1 MNTTTP
7 NALGACCALA
17 VALGCS
23 ALAGCAKPT
32 AAAPHSPSVQSTH
45 LDDGSIAVDKMS
57 PLRQRLQIAPALEQD
72 IATQTEAPGS
82 IVAMPE
88 KLVKITPPL
97 AGRIT
102 RLQRALGD
110 SVKAGEPLFTL
121 DSAELSAA
129 YADDSKARS
138 SLLQAR
144 QELER
149 QKTLFEAQ
157 IAARKEYEAAQAA
170 FEQANSDAHASADK
184 LAQYGAGARGTRGTR
199 RDYVLR
205 SPIAG
210 TVIAMDG
217 AQGGYWN
224 DINAPVMTVADL
236 STVWLSAN
244 VAERNLAQLAVG
256 QTARITVDAWPGK
269 SFQGKVAYVGAVLD
283 AETRTVQV
291 RVAIDNRAGAFKPGM
306 FAHAQFAGASRR
318 AILVPAAAVLQSG
331 LSARVMVEK
340 SPLVFTPRTVEVGA
354 SHGDQVEIVAGLKA
368 GERIVVKE
376 GVLLND

>member
-1 MNTTTP
+1 MNTTTR
-7 NALGACCALA
+7 NALGASCALA
-17 VALGCS
+17 LACS

-32 AAAPHSPSVQSTH
+32 AAATPPVQSMH

-57 PLRQRLQIAPALEQD
+57 PLRQRLQIAAVQEQE

-82 IVAMPE
+82 IEAMPE

-110 SVKAGEPLFTL
+110 SVKAGDPLFTL

-129 YADDSKARS
+129 YADDSKAKS
-138 SLLQAR
+138 ALLQAR

-149 QKTLFEAQ
+149 QKTLFEAE

-170 FEQANSDAHASADK
+170 FVQAGSDAQASADK
-184 LAQYGAGARGTRGTR
+184 LAQYGAGARGSR

-244 VAERNLAQLAVG
+244 VAERDLAQVAVG
-256 QTARITVDAWPGK
+256 QKTRIKVDAWPGK
-269 SFQGKVAYVGAVLD
+269 DFEGKVAYVGAVLD
-283 AETRTVQV
+283 PETRTVQV

-306 FAHAQFAGASRR
+306 FAHAGFAGASRR
-318 AILVPAAAVLQSG
+318 ALLVPAAAVLQSG
-331 LSARVMVEK
+331 LSTRVMVER
-340 SPLVFTPRTVEVGA
+340 SALVFTPRTVEVGA
-354 SHGDQVEIVAGLKA
+354 SHGDQVEIVSGLKA

>member
-1 MNTTTP
+1 MNTTTR
-7 NALGACCALA
+7 NALGASCALA
-17 VALGCS
+17 LACS

-32 AAAPHSPSVQSTH
+32 AAAMHAAQTMH

-57 PLRQRLQIAPALEQD
+57 PLRQRLQIAAVQEQE
-72 IATQTEAPGS
+72 IATLTEAPGS

-110 SVKAGEPLFTL
+110 SVKAGDPLFTL

-129 YADDSKARS
+129 YADDSKAKS
-138 SLLQAR
+138 ALLQAR
-144 QELER
+144 QELQR
-149 QKTLFEAQ
+149 QKILFEAE
-157 IAARKEYEAAQAA
+157 IAARKEYESAQATYD
-170 FEQANSDAHASADK
+170 QAGSDAQASADK
-184 LAQYGAGARGTRGTR
+184 LAQYGAGARGSR

-205 SPIAG
+205 SPISG
-210 TVIAMDG
+210 TVIAMEG

-244 VAERNLAQLAVG
+244 VAERDLAQVAVG
-256 QTARITVDAWPGK
+256 QTARIKVDAWPGK
-269 SFQGKVAYVGAVLD
+269 DFEGKVAYLGAVLD
-283 AETRTVQV
+283 TETRTVQV
-291 RVAIDNRAGAFKPGM
+291 RVAIDNRAGTFKPGM
-306 FAHAQFAGASRR
+306 FAHAGFAGASRR
-318 AILVPAAAVLQSG
+318 ALLVPAAAVLQSG
-331 LSARVMVEK
+331 PSTRVMVER

-354 SHGDQVEIVAGLKA
+354 SHGDQIEIVSGLRA
-368 GERIVVKE
+368 GERIVIKE

>member
-1 MNTTTP
+1 MNTTTR
-7 NALGACCALA
+7 NALGASCALA
-17 VALGCS
+17 LACS

-32 AAAPHSPSVQSTH
+32 AAAMPPAQSMH
-45 LDDGSIAVDKMS
+45 LDDGSIAVDRMS
-57 PLRQRLQIAPALEQD
+57 PLRQRLQIAAVQEQE

-82 IVAMPE
+82 IEAMPE

-110 SVKAGEPLFTL
+110 SVKTGDPLFTL

-129 YADDSKARS
+129 YADDSKAKS
-138 SLLQAR
+138 ALLQAR

-149 QKTLFEAQ
+149 QKTLFEAD
-157 IAARKEYEAAQAA
+157 IAARKEYESAQAA
-170 FEQANSDAHASADK
+170 FAQAGSDAQASADK
-184 LAQYGAGARGTRGTR
+184 LAQYGAGARGSR

-244 VAERNLAQLAVG
+244 VAERDLAQVAVG
-256 QTARITVDAWPGK
+256 QTARITIDAWPGK
-269 SFQGKVAYVGAVLD
+269 AFEGKVAYVGAVLD
-283 AETRTVQV
+283 PETRTVKV
-291 RVAIDNRAGAFKPGM
+291 RVAIDNRAGTFKPGM
-306 FAHAQFAGASRR
+306 FAHAGFAGAPRR
-318 AILVPAAAVLQSG
+318 ALLVPASAVLQSG
-331 LSARVMVEK
+331 PSTRVMVER
-340 SPLVFTPRTVEVGA
+340 SALVFTPRTVEVGA
-354 SHGDQVEIVAGLKA
+354 SHGDQVEILAGVKA

>member
-1 MNTTTP
+1 MNTTTR
-7 NALGACCALA
+7 NTLGACCAF
-17 VALGCS
+17 ALTCS

-32 AAAPHSPSVQSTH
+32 AAATPVAQSTH

-57 PLRQRLQIAPALEQD
+57 PLRQRLQIAAVQEQE

-97 AGRIT
+97 PGRIT

-110 SVKAGEPLFTL
+110 SVKAGDPLFTL

-129 YADDSKARS
+129 YAEDSKARS
-138 SLLQAR
+138 VLLQAR

-149 QKTLFEAQ
+149 QKTLFEAE

-170 FEQANSDAHASADK
+170 FAQAGSDAQASADK
-184 LAQYGAGARGTRGTR
+184 LAQYGAGGHGSR

-210 TVIAMDG
+210 TVIAMEG

-244 VAERNLAQLAVG
+244 VAEKDLAQVTVG
-256 QTARITVDAWPGK
+256 QTASISVDAWPGK
-269 SFQGKVAYVGAVLD
+269 KFEGKVAYVGAVLD
-283 AETRTVQV
+283 ADTRTVPV
-291 RVAIDNRAGAFKPGM
+291 RVAIDNRAGTFKPGM
-306 FAHAQFAGASRR
+306 FAHADFAGASRR
-318 AILVPAAAVLQSG
+318 AILVPASALLQSG
-331 LSARVMVEK
+331 PSTRVMVELG
-340 SPLVFTPRTVEVGA
+340 PLRFAPRTVEVGA
-354 SHGDQVEIVAGLKA
+354 SHGEQMEIVSGLRA

>member
-1 MNTTTP
+1 MNMTTR
-7 NALGACCALA
+7 NALGASCALA
-17 VALGCS
+17 LACS

-32 AAAPHSPSVQSTH
+32 PAAIPRPQAMH
-45 LDDGSIAVDKMS
+45 LEDGSIAVDRMS
-57 PLRQRLQIAPALEQD
+57 PLHQRLQIAPVQEQD
-72 IATQTEAPGS
+72 VATQTEAPGS

-102 RLQRALGD
+102 RIQRALGD

-129 YADDSKARS
+129 HADDSKAKAA
-138 SLLQAR
+138 LLQAR
-144 QELER
+144 QELKR
-149 QKTLFEAQ
+149 QKTLFEAE

-170 FEQANSDAHASADK
+170 FAQARSDAQASADK
-184 LAQYGAGARGTRGTR
+184 LAQYGAGARGSR

-205 SPIAG
+205 SPISG
-210 TVIAMDG
+210 TVIAMEG

-224 DINAPVMTVADL
+224 DINAAVMTVADL
-236 STVWLSAN
+236 TTVWLAAN
-244 VAERNLAQLAVG
+244 VAERDLALASVG
-256 QTARITVDAWPGK
+256 QTARISVDAWPGK
-269 SFQGKVAYVGAVLD
+269 SFEGKVAYVGAVLD
-283 AETRTVQV
+283 PETRTVQV
-291 RVAIDNRAGAFKPGM
+291 RVAIENRAGSFKPGM
-306 FAHAQFAGASRR
+306 FAHAVFSGASRR
-318 AILVPAAAVLQSG
+318 ALLVPASALLQSG
-331 LSARVMVEK
+331 PSTRVMVER

-354 SHGDQVEIVAGLKA
+354 SHGGQVEIISGLRA

>member
-1 MNTTTP
+1 MNTTTR
-7 NALGACCALA
+7 NALGASCALA
-17 VALGCS
+17 LACS

-32 AAAPHSPSVQSTH
+32 PAATPPAQATH

-57 PLRQRLQIAPALEQD
+57 PLRQRLQIAAVQEQD

-82 IVAMPE
+82 IEAMPE

-110 SVKAGEPLFTL
+110 SVKAGDPLFTL

-129 YADDSKARS
+129 YADDSKAKS
-138 SLLQAR
+138 VLLQAR

-149 QKTLFEAQ
+149 QKTLFEAE

-170 FEQANSDAHASADK
+170 FAQAGSDARASADK
-184 LAQYGAGARGTRGTR
+184 LAQYGAGARGSR

-210 TVIAMDG
+210 TVIAMEG

-244 VAERNLAQLAVG
+244 VAERDLAQVAVG
-256 QTARITVDAWPGK
+256 QKTRIAVDAWPGK
-269 SFQGKVAYVGAVLD
+269 SFEGKVAYVGAVLD
-283 AETRTVQV
+283 PETRTVKV

-306 FAHAQFAGASRR
+306 FAHAGFAGAPRR
-318 AILVPAAAVLQSG
+318 ALLVPASAVLQSG
-331 LSARVMVEK
+331 PSTRVMVER
-340 SPLVFTPRTVEVGA
+340 SALVFTPRTVEVGA
-354 SHGDQVEIVAGLKA
+354 SHGDQVEIVSGLRA

>member
-1 MNTTTP
+1 MNTTTR
-7 NALGACCALA
+7 NALGASCALA
-17 VALGCS
+17 LACS

-32 AAAPHSPSVQSTH
+32 AAATPPAQSMH

-57 PLRQRLQIAPALEQD
+57 PLRQRLQIAAVQEQE
-72 IATQTEAPGS
+72 IATQTDAPGS
-82 IVAMPE
+82 IEAMPE

-121 DSAELSAA
+121 DSVELSAA
-129 YADDSKARS
+129 YADDSKAKS
-138 SLLQAR
+138 ALLQAR

-149 QKTLFEAQ
+149 QKTLFEAE

-170 FEQANSDAHASADK
+170 YDQAGSDAHASADK
-184 LAQYGAGARGTRGTR
+184 LAQYGAGAHGSR

-244 VAERNLAQLAVG
+244 VAERDLAQVAVG
-256 QTARITVDAWPGK
+256 QKARIKVDAWPGRD
-269 SFQGKVAYVGAVLD
+269 FEGKVAYVGAVLD
-283 AETRTVQV
+283 PETRTVKV
-291 RVAIDNRAGAFKPGM
+291 RVAIDNRTGAFKPGM
-306 FAHAQFAGASRR
+306 FAHAGFAGASRR
-318 AILVPAAAVLQSG
+318 AIVVPAAAVLQSG
-331 LSARVMVEK
+331 LSTRVMVERG
-340 SPLVFTPRTVEVGA
+340 PLRFEPRTVEVGA
-354 SHGDQVEIVAGLKA
+354 SHGDQVEIVSGLKA

>member
-1 MNTTTP
+1 MNTTTR
-7 NALGACCALA
+7 NALGASCALA
-17 VALGCS
+17 LACS

-32 AAAPHSPSVQSTH
+32 AAATPPAQSMH

-57 PLRQRLQIAPALEQD
+57 PLRQRLQIAPVQEQE
-72 IATQTEAPGS
+72 IATQTQAPGS
-82 IVAMPE
+82 IEAMPE

-110 SVKAGEPLFTL
+110 SVKAGDPLFTL

-138 SLLQAR
+138 ALLQAR

-149 QKTLFEAQ
+149 QKALFEAE

-170 FEQANSDAHASADK
+170 YDQAGSDARASADK
-184 LAQYGAGARGTRGTR
+184 LAQYGAGAGSTR

-210 TVIAMDG
+210 TVIAMEG

-244 VAERNLAQLAVG
+244 VAERDLAQVAVG
-256 QTARITVDAWPGK
+256 QTASITVDAWPGK
-269 SFQGKVAYVGAVLD
+269 AFEGKVAYVGAVLD
-283 AETRTVQV
+283 PETRTVKV

-306 FAHAQFAGASRR
+306 FAHAGFAGASRR
-318 AILVPAAAVLQSG
+318 ALLVPASAVLQSG
-331 LSARVMVEK
+331 PSTRVMVER
-340 SPLVFTPRTVEVGA
+340 SPLRFEPRTVQVGA
-354 SHGDQVEIVAGLKA
+354 SHGEQVEIVSGLKA

>member
-1 MNTTTP
+1 MNTTTR
-7 NALGACCALA
+7 NTLGACCALA
-17 VALGCS
+17 LACS

-32 AAAPHSPSVQSTH
+32 AAATPVAQSTH

-57 PLRQRLQIAPALEQD
+57 PLRQRLQIAAVQEQE

-110 SVKAGEPLFTL
+110 SVKAGDPLFTL

-129 YADDSKARS
+129 YAEDSKARS
-138 SLLQAR
+138 ILLQAR

-149 QKTLFEAQ
+149 QKTLFEAE

-170 FEQANSDAHASADK
+170 FAQAGSDAQASADK
-184 LAQYGAGARGTRGTR
+184 LAQYGAGARGTGGTR

-210 TVIAMDG
+210 TVIAMEG

-244 VAERNLAQLAVG
+244 VAEKDLAQVAVG
-256 QTARITVDAWPGK
+256 QTASISVDAWPGK
-269 SFQGKVAYVGAVLD
+269 NFEGKVAYVGAVLD
-283 AETRTVQV
+283 ADTRTVPV
-291 RVAIDNRAGAFKPGM
+291 RVAIDNRAGTFKPGM
-306 FAHAQFAGASRR
+306 FARAGFAGASRR
-318 AILVPAAAVLQSG
+318 AILVPASALLQSG
-331 LSARVMVEK
+331 PSTRVMVELA
-340 SPLVFTPRTVEVGA
+340 PLRFAPRTVEVGA
-354 SHGDQVEIVAGLKA
+354 SHGEQVEIVSGLRA

>member
-1 MNTTTP
+1 MNTTTR
-7 NALGACCALA
+7 NALGASCALA
-17 VALGCS
+17 LACS

-32 AAAPHSPSVQSTH
+32 AAATPPAQSRH

-57 PLRQRLQIAPALEQD
+57 PLRQRLQVAAVQEQE
-72 IATQTEAPGS
+72 IATQTDAPGS
-82 IVAMPE
+82 IEAMPE

-102 RLQRALGD
+102 RLQRTLGD
-110 SVKAGEPLFTL
+110 SVKAGDPLFTL

-129 YADDSKARS
+129 YADDSKAKS
-138 SLLQAR
+138 ALLQAR

-149 QKTLFEAQ
+149 QKTLFEAE

-170 FEQANSDAHASADK
+170 FAQAGSDAQASADK
-184 LAQYGAGARGTRGTR
+184 LAQYGAGARGSR

-210 TVIAMDG
+210 TVIAMEG

-244 VAERNLAQLAVG
+244 VAERDLAQVAVG
-256 QTARITVDAWPGK
+256 QKTSITVDAWPGK
-269 SFQGKVAYVGAVLD
+269 TFEGMVAYVGAVLD
-283 AETRTVQV
+283 PETRTVKV
-291 RVAIDNRAGAFKPGM
+291 RVAIDNRTGSFKPGM
-306 FAHAQFAGASRR
+306 FAHAGFAGASRR
-318 AILVPAAAVLQSG
+318 ALLVPAAAVLQSG
-331 LSARVMVEK
+331 PSTRVMVER
-340 SPLVFTPRTVEVGA
+340 SPLVFSPRTVEVGA
-354 SHGDQVEIVAGLKA
+354 SHGGQVEIVSGLRA

>member
-1 MNTTTP
+1 MNTTTR
-7 NALGACCALA
+7 NALGASCALA
-17 VALGCS
+17 LACS

-32 AAAPHSPSVQSTH
+32 AAAMPPVQSMH
-45 LDDGSIAVDKMS
+45 LDDGSIAVDRMS
-57 PLRQRLQIAPALEQD
+57 PLRQRLQIAAVQEQE

-82 IVAMPE
+82 IEAMPE

-110 SVKAGEPLFTL
+110 SVKAGDPLFTL

-129 YADDSKARS
+129 YADDSKAKS
-138 SLLQAR
+138 ALLQAR

-149 QKTLFEAQ
+149 QKTLFEAD
-157 IAARKEYEAAQAA
+157 IAARKEYESAQAA
-170 FEQANSDAHASADK
+170 FAQAGSDAQASADK
-184 LAQYGAGARGTRGTR
+184 LAQYGAGARGSR

-244 VAERNLAQLAVG
+244 VAERDLAQVAVG
-256 QTARITVDAWPGK
+256 QTARITIDAWPGK
-269 SFQGKVAYVGAVLD
+269 AFEGKVAYVGAVLD
-283 AETRTVQV
+283 PETRTVKV
-291 RVAIDNRAGAFKPGM
+291 RVAIDNRAGTFKPGM
-306 FAHAQFAGASRR
+306 FAHAGFAGAPRR
-318 AILVPAAAVLQSG
+318 ALLVPASAVLQSG
-331 LSARVMVEK
+331 PSTRVMVER
-340 SPLVFTPRTVEVGA
+340 SALVFTPRTVEVGA
-354 SHGDQVEIVAGLKA
+354 SHGDQVEILAGVKA

>member
-1 MNTTTP
+1 MNTTTR
-7 NALGACCALA
+7 NALGASCALA
-17 VALGCS
+17 LACS

-32 AAAPHSPSVQSTH
+32 AAAMPPVQSMH
-45 LDDGSIAVDKMS
+45 LDDGSIAVDRMS
-57 PLRQRLQIAPALEQD
+57 PLRQRLQIAAVQEQE
-72 IATQTEAPGS
+72 IATQTDAPGS
-82 IVAMPE
+82 IEAMPE

-110 SVKAGEPLFTL
+110 SVKAGDPLFTL

-129 YADDSKARS
+129 YADDSKAKS
-138 SLLQAR
+138 ALLQAR

-149 QKTLFEAQ
+149 QKTLFEAE

-170 FEQANSDAHASADK
+170 FAQAGSDAQASADK
-184 LAQYGAGARGTRGTR
+184 LAQYGAGARGSR

-210 TVIAMDG
+210 TVIAMEG

-244 VAERNLAQLAVG
+244 VAERDLAQVAVG
-256 QTARITVDAWPGK
+256 QKTRITVDAWPGK
-269 SFQGKVAYVGAVLD
+269 AFEGKVAYVGAVLD
-283 AETRTVQV
+283 PETRTVKV
-291 RVAIDNRAGAFKPGM
+291 RVAIDNRAGTFKPGM
-306 FAHAQFAGASRR
+306 FAHAGFAGASRR
-318 AILVPAAAVLQSG
+318 ALLVPAAAVLQSG
-331 LSARVMVEK
+331 PSTRVMVER

-354 SHGDQVEIVAGLKA
+354 SHGEQVEILAGLKA

>member
-1 MNTTTP
+1 MNTTTR
-7 NALGACCALA
+7 NALGASCALA
-17 VALGCS
+17 LACS

-32 AAAPHSPSVQSTH
+32 AAAMPPVQSMH
-45 LDDGSIAVDKMS
+45 LDDGSIAVDRMS
-57 PLRQRLQIAPALEQD
+57 PLRQRLQIAAVQEQE
-72 IATQTEAPGS
+72 IATQTDAPGS
-82 IVAMPE
+82 IEAMPE

-110 SVKAGEPLFTL
+110 SVRAGDPLFTL

-129 YADDSKARS
+129 YADDSKAKS
-138 SLLQAR
+138 ALLQAR

-149 QKTLFEAQ
+149 QKTLFEAE

-170 FEQANSDAHASADK
+170 FAQAGSDAQASADK
-184 LAQYGAGARGTRGTR
+184 LAQYGAGARGSR

-210 TVIAMDG
+210 TVIAMEG

-244 VAERNLAQLAVG
+244 VAERDLAQVAVG
-256 QTARITVDAWPGK
+256 QKTRITVDAWPGK
-269 SFQGKVAYVGAVLD
+269 AFEGKVAYVGAVLD
-283 AETRTVQV
+283 PETRTVKV
-291 RVAIDNRAGAFKPGM
+291 RVAIDNRAGTFKPGM
-306 FAHAQFAGASRR
+306 FAHAGFAGASRR
-318 AILVPAAAVLQSG
+318 ALLVPAAAVLQSG
-331 LSARVMVEK
+331 PSTRVMVER

-354 SHGDQVEIVAGLKA
+354 SHGEQVEILAGLKA

>member
-1 MNTTTP
+1 MNTTTR
-7 NALGACCALA
+7 NALGASCALA
-17 VALGCS
+17 LACS

-32 AAAPHSPSVQSTH
+32 AAAMPPVQSMH

-57 PLRQRLQIAPALEQD
+57 PLRQRLQIAAVQEQE

-82 IVAMPE
+82 IEAMPE

-110 SVKAGEPLFTL
+110 SVKAGDPLFTL

-129 YADDSKARS
+129 YADDSKAKS
-138 SLLQAR
+138 ALLQAR

-149 QKTLFEAQ
+149 QKTLFEAE

-170 FEQANSDAHASADK
+170 FAQAGSDAQASADK
-184 LAQYGAGARGTRGTR
+184 LAQYGAGARGSR

-244 VAERNLAQLAVG
+244 VAERDLAQVAVG

-269 SFQGKVAYVGAVLD
+269 AFEGKVAYVGAVLD
-283 AETRTVQV
+283 PETRTVKV
-291 RVAIDNRAGAFKPGM
+291 RVAIDNRAGTFKPGM
-306 FAHAQFAGASRR
+306 FAHAGFAGASRR
-318 AILVPAAAVLQSG
+318 ALLVPAAAVLQSG
-331 LSARVMVEK
+331 PSTRVMVER

-354 SHGDQVEIVAGLKA
+354 SHGEQVEILAGLKA

>member
-1 MNTTTP
+1 MNTTTR
-7 NALGACCALA
+7 NALGASCALA
-17 VALGCS
+17 LACS

-32 AAAPHSPSVQSTH
+32 AAATPPAQSMH

-57 PLRQRLQIAPALEQD
+57 PLRQRLQIAPVQEQE
-72 IATQTEAPGS
+72 IATQTQAPGS
-82 IVAMPE
+82 IEAMPE

-102 RLQRALGD
+102 RLQRSLGD

-129 YADDSKARS
+129 YADDSKAKS
-138 SLLQAR
+138 ILLQAR

-149 QKTLFEAQ
+149 QKTLFDAE

-170 FEQANSDAHASADK
+170 FAQAGSDAQASADK
-184 LAQYGAGARGTRGTR
+184 LAQYGAGARGTR

-210 TVIAMDG
+210 TVIAMEG

-244 VAERNLAQLAVG
+244 VAERDLAQVAVG
-256 QTARITVDAWPGK
+256 QTASITVDAWPGK
-269 SFQGKVAYVGAVLD
+269 AFEGKVAYVGAVLD
-283 AETRTVQV
+283 PETRTVKV

-306 FAHAQFAGASRR
+306 FAHAGFAGASRR
-318 AILVPAAAVLQSG
+318 ALLVPASAVLQSG
-331 LSARVMVEK
+331 PSTRVMVER
-340 SPLVFTPRTVEVGA
+340 SPLVFTPRTVQVGA
-354 SHGDQVEIVAGLKA
+354 NHGDQVEIVSGLRA

>member
-1 MNTTTP
+1 MNTTTR
-7 NALGACCALA
+7 NALGASCALA
-17 VALGCS
+17 LACS

-32 AAAPHSPSVQSTH
+32 AAAMPPAQSMH

-57 PLRQRLQIAPALEQD
+57 PLRQRLQIAAVQEQE

-82 IVAMPE
+82 IEAMPE

-110 SVKAGEPLFTL
+110 SVKAGDPLFTL

-129 YADDSKARS
+129 YADDSKAKS
-138 SLLQAR
+138 ALLQAR

-149 QKTLFEAQ
+149 QKTLFEAE

-170 FEQANSDAHASADK
+170 FAQAGSDAQASADK
-184 LAQYGAGARGTRGTR
+184 LAQYGAGARGSR

-244 VAERNLAQLAVG
+244 VAERDLAQVAVG

-269 SFQGKVAYVGAVLD
+269 AFEGKVAYVGAVLD
-283 AETRTVQV
+283 PETRTVKV
-291 RVAIDNRAGAFKPGM
+291 RVAIDNRAGTFKPGM
-306 FAHAQFAGASRR
+306 FAHAGFAGASRR
-318 AILVPAAAVLQSG
+318 ALLVPAAAVLQSG
-331 LSARVMVEK
+331 PSTRVMVER
-340 SPLVFTPRTVEVGA
+340 SPQVFTPRTVEVGA
-354 SHGDQVEIVAGLKA
+354 SHGEQVEILAGLKA

>member
-1 MNTTTP
+1 MNTTTR
-7 NALGACCALA
+7 NALGASCALA
-17 VALGCS
+17 LACS

-32 AAAPHSPSVQSTH
+32 AAATPPAQSMH

-57 PLRQRLQIAPALEQD
+57 PLRQRLQIAAVQEQD

-82 IVAMPE
+82 IEAMPE

-110 SVKAGEPLFTL
+110 SVKAGDPLFTL

-129 YADDSKARS
+129 YADDSKAKS
-138 SLLQAR
+138 ALLQAR

-149 QKTLFEAQ
+149 QKTLFEAE

-170 FEQANSDAHASADK
+170 YDQAGSDAHASADK
-184 LAQYGAGARGTRGTR
+184 LAQYGAGARGSR

-244 VAERNLAQLAVG
+244 VAERDLAQVAVG
-256 QTARITVDAWPGK
+256 QTARITVDAWPGRA
-269 SFQGKVAYVGAVLD
+269 FEGKVAYVGAVLD
-283 AETRTVQV
+283 PETRTVKV
-291 RVAIDNRAGAFKPGM
+291 RVAIDNRAGTFKPGM
-306 FAHAQFAGASRR
+306 FAHAGFAGASRR
-318 AILVPAAAVLQSG
+318 ALLVPAAAVLQSG
-331 LSARVMVEK
+331 PSTRVMVER

-354 SHGDQVEIVAGLKA
+354 SHGEQVEILAGLKA

>member
-1 MNTTTP
+1 MNTTTR
-7 NALGACCALA
+7 NALGASCALA
-17 VALGCS
+17 LACS

-32 AAAPHSPSVQSTH
+32 AAATPPVQAMH

-57 PLRQRLQIAPALEQD
+57 PLRQRLQIAAVLEQD

-82 IVAMPE
+82 IEAMPE

-110 SVKAGEPLFTL
+110 SVKAGDPLFTL

-129 YADDSKARS
+129 YADDSKAKS
-138 SLLQAR
+138 ALLQAR

-149 QKTLFEAQ
+149 QKTLFEAE
-157 IAARKEYEAAQAA
+157 IAARKEYEAAQATFA
-170 FEQANSDAHASADK
+170 QAGSDAQASADK
-184 LAQYGAGARGTRGTR
+184 LAQYGAGARGSR

-210 TVIAMDG
+210 TVIAMEG

-244 VAERNLAQLAVG
+244 VAERDLAQVAVG
-256 QTARITVDAWPGK
+256 QTTSITVDAWPGK
-269 SFQGKVAYVGAVLD
+269 AFEGKVAYVGAVLD
-283 AETRTVQV
+283 PETRTVKV
-291 RVAIDNRAGAFKPGM
+291 RVAIDNRSGAFKPGM
-306 FAHAQFAGASRR
+306 FAHAGFAGASRR
-318 AILVPAAAVLQSG
+318 ALLVPASALLQSG
-331 LSARVMVEK
+331 PSTRVMVER
-340 SPLVFTPRTVEVGA
+340 SALVFSPRAVEVGA
-354 SHGDQVEIVAGLKA
+354 SHGDQVEIVSGLKA

>member
-1 MNTTTP
+1 MNTTTR
-7 NALGACCALA
+7 NALGASCALA
-17 VALGCS
+17 LACS

-32 AAAPHSPSVQSTH
+32 SAATPPAQSMH

-57 PLRQRLQIAPALEQD
+57 PLRQRLQIAAVQEQD
-72 IATQTEAPGS
+72 IATQTQAPGS
-82 IVAMPE
+82 IEAMPE

-110 SVKAGEPLFTL
+110 SVKAGDPLFTL

-129 YADDSKARS
+129 YADDSKAKS
-138 SLLQAR
+138 ILLQAR

-149 QKTLFEAQ
+149 QKTLFEAE

-170 FEQANSDAHASADK
+170 YDQAGSDARASADK
-184 LAQYGAGARGTRGTR
+184 LAQYGAGARGTR

-210 TVIAMDG
+210 TVITMEG

-244 VAERNLAQLAVG
+244 VAERDLAQVAVG
-256 QTARITVDAWPGK
+256 QAASITVDAWPGK
-269 SFQGKVAYVGAVLD
+269 AFEGKVAYVGAVLD
-283 AETRTVQV
+283 PETRTVKV

-306 FAHAQFAGASRR
+306 FAHAGFAGASRR
-318 AILVPAAAVLQSG
+318 ALLVPAAAVLQSG
-331 LSARVMVEK
+331 PSTRVMVER
-340 SPLVFTPRTVEVGA
+340 SPLVFTPRTVQVGA
-354 SHGDQVEIVAGLKA
+354 SHGEQVEIVSGLRA

>member
-1 MNTTTP
+1 MNTTTR
-7 NALGACCALA
+7 NALGASCALA
-17 VALGCS
+17 LACS

-32 AAAPHSPSVQSTH
+32 AASTPPAQSIH

-57 PLRQRLQIAPALEQD
+57 PLRQRLQIAPVQEQD
-72 IATQTEAPGS
+72 IATQTQAPGS
-82 IVAMPE
+82 IEAMPE

-102 RLQRALGD
+102 RLQRSLGD
-110 SVKAGEPLFTL
+110 SVKAGDPLFTL
-121 DSAELSAA
+121 DSAELSTA
-129 YADDSKARS
+129 YADDSKAKS
-138 SLLQAR
+138 ILLQAR

-149 QKTLFEAQ
+149 QKTLFDAE

-170 FEQANSDAHASADK
+170 YDQAGSDARASADK
-184 LAQYGAGARGTRGTR
+184 LAQYGAGARGTR

-205 SPIAG
+205 SPITG
-210 TVIAMDG
+210 TVIAVEG

-244 VAERNLAQLAVG
+244 VAERDLAQVAVG
-256 QTARITVDAWPGK
+256 QTASITVDAWPGK
-269 SFQGKVAYVGAVLD
+269 AFEGKVAYVGAVLD
-283 AETRTVQV
+283 PETRTVKV

-306 FAHAQFAGASRR
+306 FAHAGFAGASRR
-318 AILVPAAAVLQSG
+318 ALLVPAAAVLQSG
-331 LSARVMVEK
+331 PSMRVMVER
-340 SPLVFTPRTVEVGA
+340 SPLVFTPRTVQVGA
-354 SHGDQVEIVAGLKA
+354 SHGEQVEIVSGLRA

>member
-1 MNTTTP
+1 MNTTTR
-7 NALGACCALA
+7 NALGASCALA
-17 VALGCS
+17 LACS

-32 AAAPHSPSVQSTH
+32 AAATPPAQSRH

-57 PLRQRLQIAPALEQD
+57 PLRQRLQVAAVQEQE
-72 IATQTEAPGS
+72 IATQTDAPGS
-82 IVAMPE
+82 IEAMPE

-110 SVKAGEPLFTL
+110 SVKAGDPLFTL

-129 YADDSKARS
+129 YADDSKAKS
-138 SLLQAR
+138 ALLQAR

-149 QKTLFEAQ
+149 QKTLFEAE

-170 FEQANSDAHASADK
+170 FAQAGSDAQASADK
-184 LAQYGAGARGTRGTR
+184 LAQYGAGARGSR

-205 SPIAG
+205 SPITG
-210 TVIAMDG
+210 TVIAMEG

-244 VAERNLAQLAVG
+244 VAERDLAQVAVG
-256 QTARITVDAWPGK
+256 QKSSITVDAWPGK
-269 SFQGKVAYVGAVLD
+269 TFEGKVAYVGALLD
-283 AETRTVQV
+283 PETRTVKV

-306 FAHAQFAGASRR
+306 FAHAGFAGASRR
-318 AILVPAAAVLQSG
+318 ALLVPASAVLQSG
-331 LSARVMVEK
+331 PSTRVMVER
-340 SPLVFTPRTVEVGA
+340 SPLVFSPRTVEVGA
-354 SHGDQVEIVAGLKA
+354 SHGGQVEVVSGLRA

>member
-1 MNTTTP
+1 MNTTTR
-7 NALGACCALA
+7 NALGASCALA
-17 VALGCS
+17 LACS

-32 AAAPHSPSVQSTH
+32 AAATPPAQSRH

-57 PLRQRLQIAPALEQD
+57 PLRQRLQVAAVQEQE
-72 IATQTEAPGS
+72 IATQTDAPGS
-82 IVAMPE
+82 IEAMPE

-110 SVKAGEPLFTL
+110 SVKAGDPLFTL

-129 YADDSKARS
+129 YADDSKAKS
-138 SLLQAR
+138 ALLQAR

-149 QKTLFEAQ
+149 QKTLFEAE
-157 IAARKEYEAAQAA
+157 IAARKEYEAAQAVFA
-170 FEQANSDAHASADK
+170 QAGSDAQASADK
-184 LAQYGAGARGTRGTR
+184 LAQYGAGARGSR

-210 TVIAMDG
+210 TVIAMEG

-244 VAERNLAQLAVG
+244 VAERDLAHVAVG
-256 QTARITVDAWPGK
+256 QKTSIAVDAWPGK
-269 SFQGKVAYVGAVLD
+269 TFEGKVAYVGAVLD
-283 AETRTVQV
+283 PETRTVKV

-306 FAHAQFAGASRR
+306 FAHAGFAGASRR
-318 AILVPAAAVLQSG
+318 VLLVPASAVLQSG
-331 LSARVMVEK
+331 PSTRVMVER
-340 SPLVFTPRTVEVGA
+340 SPLVFSPRTVEVGA
-354 SHGDQVEIVAGLKA
+354 SHGGQVEIVSGLRA

>member
-1 MNTTTP
+1 MNTTTR
-7 NALGACCALA
+7 NALGASCALA
-17 VALGCS
+17 LACS

-32 AAAPHSPSVQSTH
+32 PAATPPAQSTH

-57 PLRQRLQIAPALEQD
+57 PLRQRLQIAAVQEQD
-72 IATQTEAPGS
+72 IATQTQAPGS
-82 IVAMPE
+82 FEAMPE

-102 RLQRALGD
+102 RLQRSLGD
-110 SVKAGEPLFTL
+110 SVKAGDPLFTL

-129 YADDSKARS
+129 YADDSKAKS
-138 SLLQAR
+138 ALLQAR

-149 QKTLFEAQ
+149 QKTLFEAE

-170 FEQANSDAHASADK
+170 FAQAGSDAQASADK
-184 LAQYGAGARGTRGTR
+184 LAQYGAGARGTR

-210 TVIAMDG
+210 TVIAMEG

-244 VAERNLAQLAVG
+244 VAERDLAQVAVG
-256 QTARITVDAWPGK
+256 QATRITVDAWPGK
-269 SFQGKVAYVGAVLD
+269 AFEGKVAYVGAVLD
-283 AETRTVQV
+283 PETRTVKV

-306 FAHAQFAGASRR
+306 FAHAGFAGASRR
-318 AILVPAAAVLQSG
+318 ALLVPAAAVLQSG
-331 LSARVMVEK
+331 PSTRVMVER

-354 SHGDQVEIVAGLKA
+354 SHGDQVEIVSGLKA

>member
-1 MNTTTP
+1 MNTTTR
-7 NALGACCALA
+7 NALGASCALA
-17 VALGCS
+17 LACS

-32 AAAPHSPSVQSTH
+32 AAAMPAAQTMH

-57 PLRQRLQIAPALEQD
+57 PLRQRLQIAAVQEQE

-110 SVKAGEPLFTL
+110 SVKAGDPLFTL

-129 YADDSKARS
+129 YADDSKAKS
-138 SLLQAR
+138 ALLQAR

-149 QKTLFEAQ
+149 QKTLFEAE
-157 IAARKEYEAAQAA
+157 IAARKEYESAQAA
-170 FEQANSDAHASADK
+170 FAQAGSDAQASADK

-210 TVIAMDG
+210 TVIAMEG

-244 VAERNLAQLAVG
+244 VAERDLAQVAVG
-256 QTARITVDAWPGK
+256 QKASIKVDAWPGK
-269 SFQGKVAYVGAVLD
+269 AFVGKVAYVGAVLD
-283 AETRTVQV
+283 PETRTVKV
-291 RVAIDNRAGAFKPGM
+291 RVAIDNRTGTFKPGM
-306 FAHAQFAGASRR
+306 FAHAGFAGASRR
-318 AILVPAAAVLQSG
+318 ALLVPAAAVLQSG
-331 LSARVMVEK
+331 PSTRVMVER

-354 SHGDQVEIVAGLKA
+354 SHGDQVEIVSGLRV

>member
-1 MNTTTP
+1 MNTTTR
-7 NALGACCALA
+7 NALGASCALA
-17 VALGCS
+17 LACS

-32 AAAPHSPSVQSTH
+32 AAATPPAQSTH

-57 PLRQRLQIAPALEQD
+57 PLRQRLQIAPVQEQD
-72 IATQTEAPGS
+72 IATQTQAPGS
-82 IVAMPE
+82 IEAMPE

-102 RLQRALGD
+102 RLQRSLGD
-110 SVKAGEPLFTL
+110 SVKAGDPLFTL

-129 YADDSKARS
+129 YADDSKAKS
-138 SLLQAR
+138 ALLQAR

-149 QKTLFEAQ
+149 QKTLFDAE

-170 FEQANSDAHASADK
+170 FAQAGSDAQASADK
-184 LAQYGAGARGTRGTR
+184 LAQYGAGARGTR

-210 TVIAMDG
+210 TVIAMEG

-244 VAERNLAQLAVG
+244 VAERDLAQVAVG
-256 QTARITVDAWPGK
+256 QATRITVDAWPGK
-269 SFQGKVAYVGAVLD
+269 AFEGKVAYVGAVLD
-283 AETRTVQV
+283 PETRTVKV

-306 FAHAQFAGASRR
+306 FAHAGFAGASRR
-318 AILVPAAAVLQSG
+318 ALLVPAAAVLQSG
-331 LSARVMVEK
+331 PSTRVMVER

-354 SHGDQVEIVAGLKA
+354 SHGDQVEIVSGLRA

>member
-1 MNTTTP
+1 MNTTTR
-7 NALGACCALA
+7 NALGASCALA
-17 VALGCS
+17 LACS

-32 AAAPHSPSVQSTH
+32 AAATPPAQSMH
-45 LDDGSIAVDKMS
+45 LDDGSIAVDRMS
-57 PLRQRLQIAPALEQD
+57 PLLQRLQIAAVQEQE
-72 IATQTEAPGS
+72 IATQTDAPGS
-82 IVAMPE
+82 IEAMPE

-121 DSAELSAA
+121 DSVELSAA
-129 YADDSKARS
+129 YADDSKAKS
-138 SLLQAR
+138 ALLQAR

-149 QKTLFEAQ
+149 QKTLFEAE

-170 FEQANSDAHASADK
+170 YDQAGSDAHASADK
-184 LAQYGAGARGTRGTR
+184 LAQYGAGAHGSR

-244 VAERNLAQLAVG
+244 VAERDLAQVAVG
-256 QTARITVDAWPGK
+256 QKARIKVDAWPGRD
-269 SFQGKVAYVGAVLD
+269 FEGKVAYVGAVLD
-283 AETRTVQV
+283 PETRTVKV
-291 RVAIDNRAGAFKPGM
+291 RVAIDNRAATFKPGM
-306 FAHAQFAGASRR
+306 FAHAGFAGASRR
-318 AILVPAAAVLQSG
+318 AIVVPAAAVLQSG
-331 LSARVMVEK
+331 LSTRVMVERG
-340 SPLVFTPRTVEVGA
+340 PLRFEPRTVEVGA
-354 SHGDQVEIVAGLKA
+354 SHGDQVEIVSGLKA

>member
-1 MNTTTP
+1 MNTTTR
-7 NALGACCALA
+7 NALGASCALA
-17 VALGCS
+17 LACS

-32 AAAPHSPSVQSTH
+32 AAATPPVQAMH

-57 PLRQRLQIAPALEQD
+57 PLRQRLQIAAVLEQD

-82 IVAMPE
+82 IEAMPE

-110 SVKAGEPLFTL
+110 SVKAGDPLFTL

-129 YADDSKARS
+129 YADDSKAKS
-138 SLLQAR
+138 ALLQAR

-149 QKTLFEAQ
+149 QKTLFEAE
-157 IAARKEYEAAQAA
+157 ITARKEYEAAQATFA
-170 FEQANSDAHASADK
+170 QAGSDAQTSADK
-184 LAQYGAGARGTRGTR
+184 LAQYGAGARGSR

-210 TVIAMDG
+210 TVIAMEG

-244 VAERNLAQLAVG
+244 VAERDLAHVAVG
-256 QTARITVDAWPGK
+256 QKTSITVDAWPGK
-269 SFQGKVAYVGAVLD
+269 AFEGKVAYVGAVLD
-283 AETRTVQV
+283 PETRTVKV
-291 RVAIDNRAGAFKPGM
+291 RVAIDNRSGAFKPGM
-306 FAHAQFAGASRR
+306 FAHAGFAGASRR
-318 AILVPAAAVLQSG
+318 ALLVPASALLQSG
-331 LSARVMVEK
+331 PSTRVMVER
-340 SPLVFTPRTVEVGA
+340 SALVFSPRAVEVGA
-354 SHGDQVEIVAGLKA
+354 SHGDQVEIVSGLKA

>member
-1 MNTTTP
+1 MNTTTR
-7 NALGACCALA
+7 NALGASCALA
-17 VALGCS
+17 LACS

-32 AAAPHSPSVQSTH
+32 AAATPPVQSMY
-45 LDDGSIAVDKMS
+45 LDDGSIAVDRMS
-57 PLRQRLQIAPALEQD
+57 PLRQRLQIAAVQEQE

-82 IVAMPE
+82 IEAMPE

-110 SVKAGEPLFTL
+110 SVKAGDPLFTL

-129 YADDSKARS
+129 YADDSKAKS
-138 SLLQAR
+138 ALLQAR

-149 QKTLFEAQ
+149 QKTLFEAE

-170 FEQANSDAHASADK
+170 FAQAGSDAQASADK
-184 LAQYGAGARGTRGTR
+184 LAQYGAGARGSR

-244 VAERNLAQLAVG
+244 VAERDLAQVAVG

-269 SFQGKVAYVGAVLD
+269 AFEGKVAYVGAVLD
-283 AETRTVQV
+283 PETRTVKV
-291 RVAIDNRAGAFKPGM
+291 RVAIDNRAGTFKPGM
-306 FAHAQFAGASRR
+306 FAHAGFAGASRR
-318 AILVPAAAVLQSG
+318 ALLVPAAAVLQSG
-331 LSARVMVEK
+331 PSTRVMVER

-354 SHGDQVEIVAGLKA
+354 SHGEQVEILAGLKA

>member
-1 MNTTTP
+1 MNTTTR
-7 NALGACCALA
+7 NALGASCALA
-17 VALGCS
+17 LACS

-32 AAAPHSPSVQSTH
+32 AAATPPVQSMY
-45 LDDGSIAVDKMS
+45 LDDGSIAVDRMS
-57 PLRQRLQIAPALEQD
+57 PLRQRLQIAAVQEQE

-82 IVAMPE
+82 IEAMPE

-110 SVKAGEPLFTL
+110 SVKAGDPLFTL

-129 YADDSKARS
+129 YADDSKAKS
-138 SLLQAR
+138 ALLQAR

-149 QKTLFEAQ
+149 QKTLFEAE

-170 FEQANSDAHASADK
+170 FAQAGSDAQASADK
-184 LAQYGAGARGTRGTR
+184 LAQYGAGARGSR

-244 VAERNLAQLAVG
+244 VAERDLAQVAVG

-269 SFQGKVAYVGAVLD
+269 AFEGKVAYVGAVLD
-283 AETRTVQV
+283 PETRTVKV
-291 RVAIDNRAGAFKPGM
+291 RVAIDNRAGTFRPGM
-306 FAHAQFAGASRR
+306 FAHAEFAGASRR
-318 AILVPAAAVLQSG
+318 ALLVPAAAVLQSG
-331 LSARVMVEK
+331 PSTRVMVER

-354 SHGDQVEIVAGLKA
+354 SHGEQVEILAGLKA

>member
-1 MNTTTP
+1 MNTTTR
-7 NALGACCALA
+7 NALGASCALA
-17 VALGCS
+17 LACS

-32 AAAPHSPSVQSTH
+32 AAATPPAQSIH

-57 PLRQRLQIAPALEQD
+57 PLRQRLQIAAVQEQD
-72 IATQTEAPGS
+72 IATQTQAPGS
-82 IVAMPE
+82 IEAMPE
-88 KLVKITPPL
+88 KLVKITSPL

-102 RLQRALGD
+102 RLQRSLGD
-110 SVKAGEPLFTL
+110 SVKAGDPLFTL
-121 DSAELSAA
+121 DSAELSTA
-129 YADDSKARS
+129 YADDSKAKS
-138 SLLQAR
+138 ILLQAR

-149 QKTLFEAQ
+149 QKTLFEAE

-170 FEQANSDAHASADK
+170 YDQAGSDARASADK
-184 LAQYGAGARGTRGTR
+184 LAQYGAGARGTR

-210 TVIAMDG
+210 TVIAMEG

-244 VAERNLAQLAVG
+244 VAERDLAQVAVG
-256 QTARITVDAWPGK
+256 QTASITVDAWQGK
-269 SFQGKVAYVGAVLD
+269 AFEGKVAYVGAVLD
-283 AETRTVQV
+283 PETRTVKV

-306 FAHAQFAGASRR
+306 FAHAGFAGASRR
-318 AILVPAAAVLQSG
+318 ALLVPAAAVLQSG
-331 LSARVMVEK
+331 PSTRVMVER
-340 SPLVFTPRTVEVGA
+340 SPLRFEPRTVQVGA
-354 SHGDQVEIVAGLKA
+354 SHGEQVEIVSGLKA

>member
-1 MNTTTP
+1 MNTTTR
-7 NALGACCALA
+7 NALGASCALA
-17 VALGCS
+17 LACS

-32 AAAPHSPSVQSTH
+32 AAATPPAQSMH

-57 PLRQRLQIAPALEQD
+57 PLRQRLQIAAVQEQE
-72 IATQTEAPGS
+72 IATQTDAPGS
-82 IVAMPE
+82 IEAMPE

-110 SVKAGEPLFTL
+110 SVKAGDPLFTL

-129 YADDSKARS
+129 YADDSKAKS
-138 SLLQAR
+138 ALLQAR

-149 QKTLFEAQ
+149 QKTLFEAD
-157 IAARKEYEAAQAA
+157 IAARKEYESAQAA
-170 FEQANSDAHASADK
+170 FAQAGSDAQASADK
-184 LAQYGAGARGTRGTR
+184 LAQYGAGARGSR

-244 VAERNLAQLAVG
+244 VAERDLAQVAAG
-256 QTARITVDAWPGK
+256 QTARITIDAWPGK
-269 SFQGKVAYVGAVLD
+269 AFEGKVAYVGAVLD
-283 AETRTVQV
+283 PETRTVKV
-291 RVAIDNRAGAFKPGM
+291 RVAIDNRAGTFKPGM
-306 FAHAQFAGASRR
+306 FAHAGFAGAPRR
-318 AILVPAAAVLQSG
+318 ALLVPASAVLQSG
-331 LSARVMVEK
+331 PSTRVMVER
-340 SPLVFTPRTVEVGA
+340 SALVFTPRTVEVGA
-354 SHGDQVEIVAGLKA
+354 SHGDQVEILAGVKA

>member
-1 MNTTTP
+1 MNTTTR
-7 NALGACCALA
+7 NALGASCALA
-17 VALGCS
+17 LACS

-32 AAAPHSPSVQSTH
+32 AAAMPPVQSMH

-57 PLRQRLQIAPALEQD
+57 PLRQRLQVAAVQEQE

-82 IVAMPE
+82 IEAMPE

-110 SVKAGEPLFTL
+110 SVKAGDPLFTL

-129 YADDSKARS
+129 YADDSKAKS
-138 SLLQAR
+138 ALLQAR

-149 QKTLFEAQ
+149 QKTLFEAE

-170 FEQANSDAHASADK
+170 FAQAGSDAQASADK
-184 LAQYGAGARGTRGTR
+184 LAQYGAGGRGSR

-205 SPIAG
+205 SPITG
-210 TVIAMDG
+210 TVIAMEG

-236 STVWLSAN
+236 STVWLSAS
-244 VAERNLAQLAVG
+244 VAERDLAQVTVG

-269 SFQGKVAYVGAVLD
+269 AFEGKVAYVGAVLD
-283 AETRTVQV
+283 PETRTVKV
-291 RVAIDNRAGAFKPGM
+291 RVAIDNRAGTFKPGM
-306 FAHAQFAGASRR
+306 FAHAGFAGASRR
-318 AILVPAAAVLQSG
+318 ALLVPAAAVLQSG
-331 LSARVMVEK
+331 PTTRVMVER

-354 SHGDQVEIVAGLKA
+354 SHGEQVEILAGLKA